1 MSLIIDFVNSVNEAM
16 AFCREGLPHA
26 IIIEA
31 IQSGERFAQFRQ
43 DISTEVPDFVF
54 IEIVEEGNEY
64 ELSSFSGTNV
74 ARVGREALANSL
86 QSVLVFELS
95 KGI

>member
-1 MSLIIDFVNSVNEAM
+1 M
-16 AFCREGLPHA
+16 
-26 IIIEA
+26 
-31 IQSGERFAQFRQ
+31 
-43 DISTEVPDFVF
+43 F

-74 ARVGREALANSL
+74 ARVGREALASSL